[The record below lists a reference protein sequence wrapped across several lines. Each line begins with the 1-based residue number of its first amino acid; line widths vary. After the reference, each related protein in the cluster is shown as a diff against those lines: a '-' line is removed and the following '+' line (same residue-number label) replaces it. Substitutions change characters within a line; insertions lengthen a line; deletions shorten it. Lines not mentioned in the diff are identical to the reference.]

1 MSGVTVVLPSIDPE
15 TTRACL
21 DTMHFVDPTHIP
33 TQLDGFGTHP
43 DVFDASGIDWVDGK
57 PDVRLVV
64 VYNTPQRNAGVA
76 GSWNIGAR
84 AMYGHGHD
92 WLVICSA
99 GVRFGEQGGK
109 DFLATLRGRS
119 ARGIITI
126 PDVLEAED
134 QARLVEEWQRD
145 RPRIIEAGND
155 LGWHLIAFHR
165 SVLTK
170 VGYFDENF
178 WPAYSEDNDYSY
190 RIQLAYGID
199 SRSPDFKGP
208 LWPKVDV
215 DASLDSVAHGI
226 LRGGVTVDF
235 TALEDYYRSKWGAPS
250 PYETFTRPF
259 DDPKMAISGW
269 PQPPDPRALLGKD

>member
-1 MSGVTVVLPSIDPE
+1 MSATVVLPSIDPAN
-15 TTRACL
+15 TRACL
-21 DTMHFVDPTHIP
+21 DTMRFVDPTHIP
-33 TQLDGFGTHP
+33 THLDGFGTHP

-57 PDVRLVV
+57 PEVRLVV

-99 GVRFGEQGGK
+99 GVRFGELGGREFVTQLSNL
-109 DFLATLRGRS
+109 DLLLD
-119 ARGIITI
+119 ITW
-126 PDVLEAED
+126 PKT
-134 QARLVEEWQRD
+134 
-145 RPRIIEAGND
+145 RPRVIEADGG

-165 SVLTK
+165 SVLNM

-199 SRSPDFKGP
+199 SRAPDFVGP

-215 DASLDSVAHGI
+215 DATLDSVAHGI

-235 TALEDYYRSKWGAPS
+235 MALEDYYTRKWGAPS
-250 PYETFTRPF
+250 PDECFRTPF
-259 DDPKMAISGW
+259 DSGNPVSWWPEPKA
-269 PQPPDPRALLGKD
+269 RV